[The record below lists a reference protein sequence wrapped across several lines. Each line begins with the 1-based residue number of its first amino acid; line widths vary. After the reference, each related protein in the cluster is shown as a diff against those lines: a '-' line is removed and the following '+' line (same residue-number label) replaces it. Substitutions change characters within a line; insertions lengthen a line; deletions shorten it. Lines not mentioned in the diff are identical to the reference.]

1 METGYIFTIIII
13 ALLLFYFLKSNR
25 NTNNDEKDI
34 AHDFLE
40 SFQPSFDKLKLMPIF
55 TGDIPALLM
64 NKEYPVLVLNC
75 DLYEERNHRNFY
87 GGSVSVAKGVSL
99 FAGQSRSKGELQKL
113 DNGSLIITDKRLI
126 FIGNKRNT
134 NTEYD
139 KLLSLECYDN
149 CVTLHKIGKS
159 KSEVFFTPA
168 AEAIKYLV
176 DIFLK
181 YQFTLDDDKIHI
193 IETNKYDYGMKRLLE
208 ITDMLKNKTTDKD
221 SVFDSIMKFIED
233 VKNGNISN
241 SRSRDYLS
249 KLDDSI
255 NKKNS

>member
-1 METGYIFTIIII
+1 M
-13 ALLLFYFLKSNR
+13 
-25 NTNNDEKDI
+25 
-34 AHDFLE
+34 
-40 SFQPSFDKLKLMPIF
+40 
-55 TGDIPALLM
+55 
-64 NKEYPVLVLNC
+64 NC

-176 DIFLK
+176 DIYCCGSTRYKFLSCNFLK
-181 YQFTLDDDKIHI
+181 F
-193 IETNKYDYGMKRLLE
+193 
-208 ITDMLKNKTTDKD
+208 
-221 SVFDSIMKFIED
+221 
-233 VKNGNISN
+233 
-241 SRSRDYLS
+241 
-249 KLDDSI
+249 
-255 NKKNS
+255 